1 MSYPDPH
8 LTLRIPEIDL
18 CQGLS
23 ASLPVI
29 TNLDELDG
37 CVVERTTGREGVAG
51 VVAIQGDAGL
61 VTQRVDRVVSAA
73 GTNFGRF
80 LLKCSLKI
88 VWKIIYLVFLNF
100 FFLIISLAISRLF
113 RIQVVNFFR
122 EKERKSI
129 LPVQPSEYL

>member
-1 MSYPDPH
+1 M
-8 LTLRIPEIDL
+8 
-18 CQGLS
+18 S

-29 TNLDELDG
+29 TYLDELYG